1 MKKSFTRGFTLI
13 ELLVVIAIIGLLS
26 SVVFASLNSA
36 RSKAR
41 DARRLAD
48 AAEMAK
54 VIVLVQNDAAVP
66 FTGCTAG
73 NTATMVNL
81 SLCTGS
87 FLPLA
92 SYKDPSNSA
101 TLCVPG
107 GIGTGAPCQY
117 SIRARTGAVNTTED
131 YMICFYLE
139 NGTAGGAAG
148 MYKVSSPSNSIS
160 SSCS

>member
-1 MKKSFTRGFTLI
+1 MKNRFTRGFTLI

-41 DARRLAD
+41 DARRLSD
-48 AAEMAK
+48 ASEMAK
-54 VIVLVQNDAAVP
+54 VIILVQNDAAVP
-66 FTGCTAG
+66 FTGCAAG
-73 NTATMVNL
+73 NTATMVNV
-81 SLCTGS
+81 STCTGS

-101 TLCVPG
+101 TVCSPG
-107 GIGTGAPCQY
+107 GSGAICQY
-117 SIRARTGAVNTTED
+117 SVRARTGSVPTTED

-139 NGTAGGAAG
+139 NGTGGGAAG

-160 SSCS
+160 ASCS